1 MGKLAFTSQEQ
12 SLESRGVFEVLSRI
26 SSLMMRMEDE
36 AAFMQ
41 EALADIGQTF
51 HVSRVYTFV
60 LQGMLWSNNYEWVAP
75 GISAEKEKLQNID
88 MSEMS
93 AGSVLAQLSQG
104 KAFIYEDV
112 SRIEDVIVRDILLKQ
127 GTKGIVNF
135 PLFYK
140 GNVVG
145 FFGFDQ
151 CDVVPNWTGVIL
163 DAVVALNSFMN
174 TATAYFMGKR
184 KLQQKRQ
191 QLHGL
196 LDSLPMPI
204 YASDVKDYSVLFCN
218 KIIHDNFDTSDIE
231 KTPCHKLFQNLDTSC
246 PFCTN
251 DQLVAGGPPY
261 VWHHHN
267 PLVNCDYKVVD
278 CLVRWEDKENVRFS
292 VALDITESL
301 RLQREHVL
309 EQEANAAKGH
319 FVANMSHE
327 LRTPLNGII
336 GLTYLATEKN
346 TDPLVEEYLRKITF
360 SSRNLLGVINET
372 LDLTAIEGVSS
383 SLEVKPFN
391 MREILYGAQALLQSK
406 VDANGIG
413 FEVQIASD
421 IPETLLGDG
430 QRLSQ
435 IVLNLSSNAVKF
447 THAGKVTLAVC
458 ICHAPEGVTPLSSRI
473 WVRLD
478 VKDTGIGIS
487 QEQAQNL
494 FKEFSQADSS
504 TSRQF
509 GGTGLGLVIT
519 QKFVELMGGNISIS
533 SELGKG
539 TTFSCVLPFDFAHE
553 LEGTAQENTIE
564 HALDISGTKILLV
577 EDNEI
582 NTLIA
587 FEVLTSF
594 GCIVHCVE
602 NGHDALEALEK
613 QTFHLI
619 LMDIQMPIMDG
630 LQATRHIRSQRRYD
644 SIPIVAMSA
653 HAMLQDYEKSREVG
667 MQAHVA
673 KPFSPEELRSLIYD
687 YVQQGFSFTP
697 NSSLQ

>member
-1 MGKLAFTSQEQ
+1 MGELAFTSQEQ

-26 SSLMMRMEDE
+26 SSLMMRVEDE
-36 AAFMQ
+36 ATFMQ

-51 HVSRVYTFV
+51 HVSRVYTFA
-60 LQGMLWSNNYEWVAP
+60 LRGTLWSNDYEWVAP
-75 GISAEKEKLQNID
+75 GVSSEREKLQNID
-88 MSEMS
+88 MSEMA
-93 AGSVLAQLSQG
+93 AGSVLVQLSQG

-112 SRIEDVIVRDILLKQ
+112 SKIEDATVRDILLKQ

-140 GNVVG
+140 GKVVG

-151 CDVVPNWTGVIL
+151 CDVVPNWTGAIL
-163 DAVVALNSFMN
+163 DAVMALNSFMN

-204 YASDVKDYSVLFCN
+204 YASDVKNYSVLFCN
-218 KIIHDNFDTSDIE
+218 KVIHDNFDTSDIA
-231 KTPCHKLFQNLDTSC
+231 KTPCYKLFQNLDSPC

-251 DQLVAGGPPY
+251 EQLVAGAPPY
-261 VWHHHN
+261 VWHHRN
-267 PLVNCDYKVVD
+267 ILMGCDYKIVD
-278 CLVRWEDKENVRFS
+278 SLVKWEDKENVRFS
-292 VALDITESL
+292 IALDITESL

-309 EQEANAAKGH
+309 EQEANEAKGH

-336 GLTYLATEKN
+336 GLTYLATENN
-346 TDPLVEEYLRKITF
+346 TDSVVEEYLRKITF
-360 SSRNLLGVINET
+360 SSKNLLGVINET
-372 LDLTAIEGVSS
+372 LDLTAIEEASS
-383 SLEVKPFN
+383 SLEVKPLS

-413 FEVQIASD
+413 FEVEVASD
-421 IPETLLGDG
+421 IPEVLMGDE

-447 THAGKVTLAVC
+447 THAGKVTLAVRT
-458 ICHAPEGVTPLSSRI
+458 CHAPEGIEPTSSRV
-473 WVRLD
+473 WVQLD

-487 QEQAQNL
+487 QEQTQNL
-494 FKEFSQADSS
+494 FKEFAQADSS
-504 TSRQF
+504 TSRHF

-533 SELGKG
+533 SEIGKG
-539 TTFSCVLPFDFAHE
+539 TTFSCILPFDFAHE
-553 LEGTAQENTIE
+553 QEKSVQEDTNTQM
-564 HALDISGTKILLV
+564 LDISGTEVLLV

-587 FEVLTSF
+587 YEVLRSF
-594 GCIVHCVE
+594 GCIVHCAE
-602 NGHDALEALEK
+602 NGQEALEALEK
-613 QTFHLI
+613 QTYHII

-630 LQATRHIRSQRRYD
+630 LQATRYIRSQRCYD
-644 SIPIVAMSA
+644 AIPIVAMSA

-697 NSSLQ
+697 DSSLQ